1 MLNNILGLFGSN
13 LEAGLF
19 TFVLGMLIVF
29 GGMAVIVLVV
39 TVIGKIMIATKGKK
53 SPADKKPE
61 QKTIEVDAPATP
73 APAAGDEVTDE
84 VIAVITAA
92 VAAILSEEKPHAEF
106 VVKKIKKL

>member
-1 MLNNILGLFGSN
+1 MLNNILSLFGSN

-39 TVIGKIMIATKGKK
+39 SVIGKIMIATKGKK

-61 QKTIEVDAPATP
+61 QKAIEGGVSAPVAT
-73 APAAGDEVTDE
+73 DEVSGE

-92 VAAILSEEKPHAEF
+92 VAAILNEEKPRAEF

>member
-1 MLNNILGLFGSN
+1 MLNNILSLFGSN

-39 TVIGKIMIATKGKK
+39 TVIGKIMVAVKK
-53 SPADKKPE
+53 KPADKKPE
-61 QKTIEVDAPATP
+61 QKAIEVGAPATP
-73 APAAGDEVTDE
+73 AANDEVTDE

-92 VAAILSEEKPHAEF
+92 VAAILNEEKPHAEF

>member
-29 GGMAVIVLVV
+29 GGMAIIVLVV
-39 TVIGKIMIATKGKK
+39 TVIGKIMVAVKK
-53 SPADKKPE
+53 KPADKKPE
-61 QKTIEVDAPATP
+61 QKAIEGGAPAAP
-73 APAAGDEVTDE
+73 APAAVDEVTDE

>member
-29 GGMAVIVLVV
+29 VGMAVIVLVV
-39 TVIGKIMIATKGKK
+39 DVIGKIMVAVKK
-53 SPADKKPE
+53 KPADKKPE
-61 QKTIEVDAPATP
+61 QKAIESGAPATP
-73 APAAGDEVTDE
+73 AANDEVTDE

-92 VAAILSEEKPHAEF
+92 VSAILSEEKPHAEF

>member
-1 MLNNILGLFGSN
+1 MLNNILSLFGSN

-29 GGMAVIVLVV
+29 GGMAVIVLVI

-61 QKTIEVDAPATP
+61 QKAIEGGVP
-73 APAAGDEVTDE
+73 APVATDEVSGD

-92 VAAILSEEKPHAEF
+92 VAAILNEEKPRAEF

>member
-29 GGMAVIVLVV
+29 GGMAIIVLVV
-39 TVIGKIMIATKGKK
+39 TVIGKIMVAVKK
-53 SPADKKPE
+53 KPADKKPE
-61 QKTIEVDAPATP
+61 QKAIEGGAPAT
-73 APAAGDEVTDE
+73 PAAGDEVTDE

>member
-29 GGMAVIVLVV
+29 GGMAIIVLVV
-39 TVIGKIMIATKGKK
+39 TVIGKIMVAVKK
-53 SPADKKPE
+53 KPADKKPE
-61 QKTIEVDAPATP
+61 QKAIESGAPATP
-73 APAAGDEVTDE
+73 AANDEVTDE

>member
-61 QKTIEVDAPATP
+61 QKAIEVGAPATP
-73 APAAGDEVTDE
+73 AANDEVTDE

-92 VAAILSEEKPHAEF
+92 VAAILNEEKPHAEF

>member
-29 GGMAVIVLVV
+29 GGMAIIVLVV
-39 TVIGKIMIATKGKK
+39 TVIGKIMVAVKK
-53 SPADKKPE
+53 KPADKKPE
-61 QKTIEVDAPATP
+61 QKAIEGGVSAPVAT
-73 APAAGDEVTDE
+73 DEVSGE

-92 VAAILSEEKPHAEF
+92 VAAILNEEKPRAEF

>member
-1 MLNNILGLFGSN
+1 MLNNILSLFGSN

-39 TVIGKIMIATKGKK
+39 TVIGKIMVAVKK
-53 SPADKKPE
+53 KPADKKPE
-61 QKTIEVDAPATP
+61 QKAIEVGAPATP
-73 APAAGDEVTDE
+73 AANDEVTDE

>member
-29 GGMAVIVLVV
+29 GGMAIIVLVV
-39 TVIGKIMIATKGKK
+39 AVIGKIMVAVKK
-53 SPADKKPE
+53 KPADKKPE
-61 QKTIEVDAPATP
+61 QKAIESGAPATP
-73 APAAGDEVTDE
+73 AGDEVTDE

>member
-29 GGMAVIVLVV
+29 VGMAIIVLVV
-39 TVIGKIMIATKGKK
+39 AVIGKIMVAVKK
-53 SPADKKPE
+53 KPADKKPE
-61 QKTIEVDAPATP
+61 QKAIEGGAPATP
-73 APAAGDEVTDE
+73 AANDEVTDE

-92 VAAILSEEKPHAEF
+92 VAAIFSEEKPHAEF